1 MNALANAT
9 YSIVDPKKENI
20 NKFSISKVL
29 HDLNWDSLE
38 NRRTE
43 ARLMMAF
50 KILNH
55 QVILEPNMLPKIRYQ
70 RPERN
75 CKGIK
80 VGTSNQLF
88 EPQARL
94 DTAETTFFY
103 STKKIMEFNCNHKTS
118 RLQKC

>member
-1 MNALANAT
+1 
-9 YSIVDPKKENI
+9 
-20 NKFSISKVL
+20 
-29 HDLNWDSLE
+29 
-38 NRRTE
+38 
-43 ARLMMAF
+43 MMAF

-118 RLQKC
+118 RLQKCWCIQETFKKRWMTTADNAASKFVYVILSTYLVKIGVMSC